1 MINSLIFRNN
11 LDEISTFD
19 SYFGKIIFYNER
31 MLIPYINLG
40 ISEHVL
46 NPQSKMKY
54 IDYCYTVF
62 IDIDYLKINNNLI
75 KDNLLDKYDPKNSI
89 YLGGEDLI
97 GDQNIF
103 DIEVQAK
110 DAFLQLNYN
119 SEINEKHWVP
129 IKTSNFKKNMD
140 EVVVKHFIKNE
151 NLPKNLIFFLKT

>member
-1 MINSLIFRNN
+1 MINSVIFRNN

-19 SYFGKIIFYNER
+19 SYFGQIIFYNER

-40 ISEHVL
+40 ISEHAL

-62 IDIDYLKINNNLI
+62 IDINYLKINNNLI
-75 KDNLLDKYDPKNSI
+75 KDNLLDKYDSKNSI

-97 GDQNIF
+97 ADQDVF

-119 SEINEKHWVP
+119 SKINEKHWIP
-129 IKTSNFKKNMD
+129 IKTPNFKKNMD
-140 EVVVKHFIKNE
+140 DAVVKQFIKNE
-151 NLPKNLIFFLKT
+151 NLPKNLIFFKKT